1 MSLSS
6 LLPTP
11 GSLGVAATA
20 LLVPLALAALVY
32 LDARRRCSSAR
43 ARSYSCSRAASL
55 APLAWGTATF
65 FSGVGCV
72 VVAACYVAVRVR

>member
-6 LLPTP
+6 LVPTP

-20 LLVPLALAALVY
+20 LLVPLALATLVY
-32 LDARRRCSSAR
+32 LDARRRRGSVR
-43 ARSYSCSRAASL
+43 ARSSARAASL
-55 APLAWGTATF
+55 APLAWGAATF

-72 VVAACYVAVRVR
+72 VVAACYLAVRIR